1 MKNLKLIAKLVRCAT
16 HWRKVLFLSI
26 APLFFSTACAPAEDL
41 LEPPYEAVWWHNLH
55 VQATPIRDKNKA
67 LFAIRVAL
75 TNRSLKDHAIFEREG
90 LQPQAFFLNFGPPT
104 FGALPSYVPLR
115 TIEHEMT
122 PIDSSPRIKPIAVEI
137 APSQNLSFCLKLE
150 DYILPNQTLAPETK
164 QRMILSLM
172 GALAWRRATGKVTPY
187 YREKDAD
194 HKVIPAYHPPKF
206 DFGIQKIMIHKNL
219 TCEDAGK

>member
-1 MKNLKLIAKLVRCAT
+1 MKNLKLIAKLTRCAT
-16 HWRKVLFLSI
+16 HWRKVLFVSI
-26 APLFFSTACAPAEDL
+26 ASLFFSIACTPVEDL
-41 LEPPYEAVWWHNLH
+41 PEKPYETVWWNDLH

-75 TNRSLKDHAIFEREG
+75 TNRSLKDHAIFKREG
-90 LQPQAFFLNFGPPT
+90 LQPQAFFLNLGVAEGSP
-104 FGALPSYVPLR
+104 PLR
-115 TIEHEMT
+115 TIEHEIT
-122 PIDSSPRIKPIAVEI
+122 PIDAGPRIKPIVAEI

-150 DYILPNQTLAPETK
+150 DYILPNQTLAPDTK
-164 QRMILSLM
+164 QRMILSII

-194 HKVIPAYHPPKF
+194 HKVIPAYYPPKF